1 MLHKMSPDMTKLLMS
16 TSTMTSIMFTQMK
29 HPLAMGMMLLMQT
42 TMVCIIS
49 GTMYSSFWFSYILF
63 IIMIGGMLVLFMY
76 MTSLASNEMFSPSNK
91 MLILAGMMLP
101 LMLYLMPT
109 ITNNKEM
116 QTHNT
121 MMENDITMTTTVMY
135 NQMMGVMT
143 MLLVMYMLMTLIVV
157 VNIIN
162 VSKGPLR
169 HMN

>member
-1 MLHKMSPDMTKLLMS
+1 MLHKMPPDMTKLLMS
-16 TSTMTSIMFTQMK
+16 TSMMTSIMFTQMK

-63 IIMIGGMLVLFMY
+63 MIMIGGMLVLFMY

-91 MLILAGMMLP
+91 MMLASSVLIPPMMY
-101 LMLYLMPT
+101 MMPNV
-109 ITNNKEM
+109 TNNKEM
-116 QTHNT
+116 HMHNT
-121 MMENDITMTTTVMY
+121 MMETEILTSTTVMY
-135 NQMMGVMT
+135 NQIMGTMT
-143 MLLVMYMLMTLIVV
+143 TLLVLYMLMTLIVV

-169 HMN
+169 HMS

>member
-1 MLHKMSPDMTKLLMS
+1 MTKLLMS
-16 TSTMTSIMFTQMK
+16 TSMMTSIMFTQMK

-49 GTMYSSFWFSYILF
+49 GTMYKSFWFSYILF
-63 IIMIGGMLVLFMY
+63 MIMIGGMLVLFMY

-91 MLILAGMMLP
+91 MLLVS
-101 LMLYLMPT
+101 LMLLPAMMYMMPT
-109 ITNNKEM
+109 VINNKEM
-116 QTHNT
+116 NMYNT
-121 MMENDITMTTTVMY
+121 MTENEILTTTTVMY
-135 NQMMGVMT
+135 NLMGTMT
-143 MLLVMYMLMTLIVV
+143 TLLVLYMLMTLIVV

>member
-1 MLHKMSPDMTKLLMS
+1 MSM
-16 TSTMTSIMFTQMK
+16 STMTSLMFTQMK
-29 HPLAMGMMLLMQT
+29 HPLAMGMMLLLQT

-63 IIMIGGMLVLFMY
+63 MIMVGGMLVLFMY

-91 MLILAGMMLP
+91 MLMITMT
-101 LMLYLMPT
+101 LMPMLT
-109 ITNNKEM
+109 YITPTVTNNKEM
-116 QTHNT
+116 NMHNT
-121 MMENDITMTTTVMY
+121 MMESEITTTTTVMY
-135 NQMMGVMT
+135 NQMMGTMT
-143 MLLVMYMLMTLIVV
+143 TLLVLYMLMTLIVV